1 MARIEISEN
10 LVITDKES
18 ELWAEF
24 EEFLKDLQKQAVLGS
39 AVYDV
44 VDNALDDLF
53 YLGEFIL

>member
-24 EEFLKDLQKQAVLGS
+24 EEFLRDLQKQAVRGG
-39 AVYDV
+39 AVYNV
-44 VDNALDDLF
+44 VDNALNDLF

>member
-18 ELWAEF
+18 EMWVDF
-24 EEFLKDLQKQAVLGS
+24 EEFLKDLQKQAVRGG
-39 AVYDV
+39 AVYNV
-44 VDNALDDLF
+44 VDNALNDLF